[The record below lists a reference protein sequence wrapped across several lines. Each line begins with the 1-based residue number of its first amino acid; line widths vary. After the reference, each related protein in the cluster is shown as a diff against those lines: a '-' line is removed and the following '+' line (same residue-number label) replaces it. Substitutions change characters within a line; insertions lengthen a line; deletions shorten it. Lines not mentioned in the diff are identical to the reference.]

1 MLKNDI
7 IKSKTCSP
15 RHTKI
20 ILIVTFLNRL
30 FEAFQKSV
38 FTFKLLKID
47 CKLQAKRKRA
57 NLEKG
62 VTRKQSRSNFPKN
75 EHFLPP
81 DRHTGV
87 FVSGGKKCSFFRKF
101 DLLGLLVT
109 PVLRFALLPYYR
121 RNIVV
126 LPPFF
131 VYFILILPASQLKI
145 CLIFYFA
152 DTHIQF

>member
-1 MLKNDI
+1 MQPATHEDI
-7 IKSKTCSP
+7 PNC
-15 RHTKI
+15 
-20 ILIVTFLNRL
+20 NRL

-47 CKLQAKRKRA
+47 CKSQAKRKRA
-57 NLEKG
+57 NLETG
-62 VTRKQSRSNFPKN
+62 VTRKQSKSDFPKN

-81 DRHTGV
+81 DRYTGV
-87 FVSGGKKCSFFRKF
+87 LVSGGKKCSFFRKF

-109 PVLRFALLPYYR
+109 PLLRFALLPYYR

-131 VYFILILPASQLKI
+131 VYFILIFPASQLKI

-152 DTHIQF
+152 DTHISF